1 MWIKSDYGEEY
12 LKIPAYFGADPE
24 MFFMN
29 HLQSLEI
36 YPIEDYY
43 EEYSEDKLFSV
54 IEILYDK
61 ISSYDD
67 EYELEIEKPRNEFAI
82 QINNILKFYNSG
94 YYLETNSGTI
104 CKDTNNALKK
114 MLSEDL
120 AEVISSDIMEKMHT
134 AIKIY
139 YRFNSTLELKKK
151 AISILADILEP
162 LRNDLKNNLNDI
174 YDISKNNHDKLIFD
188 IVNNFDVRHNNSK
201 QNTNYEKDIWYDW
214 MMQYYT
220 SVIVTYYKLE
230 KKSNNIL

>member
-12 LKIPAYFGADPE
+12 LKIPAYFGVDPE

-120 AEVISSDIMEKMHT
+120 VEVISSDIMEKMHT